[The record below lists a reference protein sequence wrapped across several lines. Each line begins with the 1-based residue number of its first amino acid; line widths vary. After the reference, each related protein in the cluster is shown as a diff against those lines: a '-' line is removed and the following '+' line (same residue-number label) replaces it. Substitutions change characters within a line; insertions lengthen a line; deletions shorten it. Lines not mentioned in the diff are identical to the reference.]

1 MAEKQF
7 KESRSCSQKGCVHGG
22 LGPSLNK
29 QKNHSFHESGMNGF
43 SHLYIIKNIIND
55 QFDEVDKLLFGG
67 ESPLTMRY
75 GLRVDNPH
83 PLGPSTGTAKVI

>member
-43 SHLYIIKNIIND
+43 SHLYIIKNLIND

-83 PLGPSTGTAKVI
+83 PLGPSTGTA

>member
-7 KESRSCSQKGCVHGG
+7 KESRSCSQKGCVHQG

-29 QKNHSFHESGMNGF
+29 QKNHSFHESGTDGF
-43 SHLYIIKNIIND
+43 SHLYIIKNLMHD
-55 QFDEVDKLLFGG
+55 QFDEADKLLFGG

-83 PLGPSTGTAKVI
+83 PLGPSTGTA

>member
-43 SHLYIIKNIIND
+43 SHLYIIKNLIND
-55 QFDEVDKLLFGG
+55 QFDEVDKLLFS
-67 ESPLTMRY
+67 EE
-75 GLRVDNPH
+75 
-83 PLGPSTGTAKVI
+83 LGIRSD

>member
-7 KESRSCSQKGCVHGG
+7 KESRICSQKGCVHGG

-43 SHLYIIKNIIND
+43 SHLYIIKNLIND

-83 PLGPSTGTAKVI
+83 PLGPSTGTA

>member
-43 SHLYIIKNIIND
+43 SHLYIIKNLIND
-55 QFDEVDKLLFGG
+55 QFDEVDKLLFVGMPKA
-67 ESPLTMRY
+67 SP
-75 GLRVDNPH
+75 V
-83 PLGPSTGTAKVI
+83 

>member
-43 SHLYIIKNIIND
+43 SHLYIIKNLIND
-55 QFDEVDKLLFGG
+55 QFDEADKHINDIIL
-67 ESPLTMRY
+67 SRRHRLTA
-75 GLRVDNPH
+75 LWFP
-83 PLGPSTGTAKVI
+83 